1 VEVERVGAAGG
12 EEAVGVIKIKEI
24 LRLRLVIRLRESPRF
39 AQDDNA

>member
-1 VEVERVGAAGG
+1 MEVEGVGAAGG

-24 LRLRLVIRLRESPRF
+24 LRLRVVIRIRESLRF